1 MVSGHSVNPF
11 DFHGYR
17 VVVAGASRGIGRS
30 IALGFAE
37 AGAAVSICARGEAA
51 LEQTRQAIVACGVIA
66 HARSCDLADPQA
78 IDAYVAEAAS
88 ALGGIDVLVN
98 TVGGLRSKRL
108 YTPLL
113 EMAEEQWRAT
123 FDLNLMGG
131 FHLIRA
137 FAPGMIERGAGRI
150 VNFASIVFGGEH
162 GQADYAAAKAAV
174 ASLTRSLAA
183 ELAPS
188 VTVNAVAPGLT
199 RTSVTQNMPPE
210 EAARLVGGA
219 FHHRMAEPGEI
230 AEAVAFFAS
239 EPARFITGEIM
250 AVSGGIHPHL

>member
-1 MVSGHSVNPF
+1 MSTACLATPRAVVTGAGGPMGHA
-11 DFHGYR
+11 
-17 VVVAGASRGIGRS
+17 VARR
-30 IALGFAE
+30 LLE
-37 AGAAVSICARGEAA
+37 AGARGVALTDISGRRLEGTVAALRGQFPKAQIVAQRGDVTDAGEAGDFAAMA
-51 LEQTRQAIVACGVIA
+51 LE
-66 HARSCDLADPQA
+66 
-78 IDAYVAEAAS
+78 

-98 TVGGLRSKRL
+98 TVGGLRSDRL

-113 EMAEEQWRAT
+113 EMDEAQWRAT
-123 FDLNLMGG
+123 FDLNLMGA

-137 FAPGMIERGAGRI
+137 FAPGMRAQGAGRI
-150 VNFASIVFGGEH
+150 VNFATIVFGGEY

-183 ELAPS
+183 ELAPH

-199 RTSVTQNMPPE
+199 RTSVTETIPAE
-210 EAARLVGGA
+210 EAARLTALA
-219 FHHRMAEPGEI
+219 FNRRMAEPEEI

-239 EPARFITGEIM
+239 EPARFVTGEIM

>member
-1 MVSGHSVNPF
+1 MSGALLAAPRIAVTGAGGPM
-11 DFHGYR
+11 GLAVAQR
-17 VVVAGASRGIGRS
+17 LAGAGARAMALTDISATRLEKNATALAEAFPDIEIVALRGDVTRGE
-30 IALGFAE
+30 E
-37 AGAAVSICARGEAA
+37 AGAFAA
-51 LEQTRQAIVACGVIA
+51 TA
-66 HARSCDLADPQA
+66 LA
-78 IDAYVAEAAS
+78 

-230 AEAVAFFAS
+230 AEAVAFF
-239 EPARFITGEIM
+239 
-250 AVSGGIHPHL
+250 GGCPV

>member
-1 MVSGHSVNPF
+1 MTAGLLQAP
-11 DFHGYR
+11 R
-17 VVVAGASRGIGRS
+17 VAVTGAGGPMGLAVARRLARAGARALALTDISGRRLDE
-30 IALGFAE
+30 AAE
-37 AGAAVSICARGEAA
+37 ALRRDHPGVQVVTLRADITRADEAA
-51 LEQTRQAIVACGVIA
+51 AFAQAA
-66 HARSCDLADPQA
+66 LQA
-78 IDAYVAEAAS
+78 LD
-88 ALGGIDVLVN
+88 GIDVLVN
-98 TVGGLRSKRL
+98 TVGGLRSARL

-113 EMAEEQWRAT
+113 EMTEDQWRAT

-137 FAPGMIERGAGRI
+137 FAPGMVQRGAGRI

-183 ELAPS
+183 ELAPA

-199 RTSVTQNMPPE
+199 RTTVTQNMPSD
-210 EAARLVGGA
+210 EAARLLGAA
-219 FHHRMAEPGEI
+219 FHRRMAEPEEI

-239 EPARFITGEIM
+239 EPARFVTGEIL
-250 AVSGGIHPHL
+250 AVAGGTHPHL